1 MAKRKEVLRLRSLVV
16 RGRAKKSSDA
26 MLEPS
31 FRLPDGVLWNVLSF
45 WPPQR
50 PKTFWRAG
58 TYDGPRPGCVFTTR
72 GGLTGYWVEVPV
84 VSPVRPVPYT
94 LSRWRDMLALHSD
107 YRGPGHLPGNGP
119 RP

>member
-1 MAKRKEVLRLRSLVV
+1 MV

-26 MLEPS
+26 MIEPS

-72 GGLTGYWVEVPV
+72 GGLTGYWLDGEATAIMFNNLKRHMDVLT
-84 VSPVRPVPYT
+84 SGA
-94 LSRWRDMLALHSD
+94 LAPD
-107 YRGPGHLPGNGP
+107 YRGPGHLPENRW
-119 RP
+119 RPYLDPKLPL